1 MIGAEPVTVL
11 VCTRDRPAALR
22 KAVKEILDSNYKDFD
37 FHVID
42 QSSDDSSEKVI
53 AEFRGDSRL
62 RYTRTDTRGLS
73 RARNLGVSLAKPGI
87 IAMTDDDCRVARDW
101 LREMVAAFS
110 VSDRIAVV
118 FGNVVPA
125 AHDQSRGF
133 ILGYLRTSPFLAS
146 GITDKAR
153 VEGMGAC
160 MGIRS
165 EAWTALSGFDQMLG
179 AGSPFPSSDETDF
192 VIRALLTG
200 YQAYET
206 PAPKV
211 VHEGFRSRED
221 ADRLIHG
228 YLKGIGAML
237 AKHVKCGTLPVF
249 HVYRALA
256 LRWMFGHPVVEYGFR
271 PARWVRLSG
280 FLEGSLE
287 AAKTEVDNK
296 TRLFVASE
304 S

>member
-1 MIGAEPVTVL
+1 MIGTEPVSVL
-11 VCTRDRPAALR
+11 VCTRDRPASLR
-22 KAVKEILDSNYKDFD
+22 EAVREILDSDYKEFEL
-37 FHVID
+37 HVID
-42 QSSDDSSEKVI
+42 QSSDDSTEKAI
-53 AEFRGDSRL
+53 AELRCDSRL

-73 RARNLGVSLAKPGI
+73 RARNLGASLARPGI
-87 IAMTDDDCRVARDW
+87 IAMTDDDCRVSRDW

-110 VSDRIAVV
+110 MSDRIAVV

-133 ILGYLRTSPFLAS
+133 ILGYLRKSPFLAS

-165 EAWTALSGFDQMLG
+165 DVWSALSGFDQMLG
-179 AGSPFPSSDETDF
+179 AGSQFPSSDETDF
-192 VIRALLTG
+192 VIRALLAG
-200 YQAYET
+200 YRAYET
-206 PAPKV
+206 PGPKV
-211 VHEGFRSRED
+211 VHEGFRPRQD

-287 AAKTEVDNK
+287 AAKIDVDRK
-296 TRLFVASE
+296 TGLFVAPE
-304 S
+304 P